1 MTGKQLVWVGLM
13 SLAIAQAGAVEPW
26 VPSDGE
32 MANLPP
38 YCKVKMKSSPASPDY
53 KTWESTLGKDFMHT
67 HHYCAGLNFLN
78 RYYRSRNIGDKRFNL
93 KNAVVNFNYMVDHAS
108 PSYSLMPEVYL
119 NRGLAFSLMQQ
130 PGAAMT
136 DLNKAIALNPGQP
149 RAYNVLADYY
159 VKSRQK
165 GKALETVTEGL
176 HHNPGTRSLQRRYTE
191 LGGKLPYPAPA
202 VAAAP
207 SGAETAA
214 KPDAAAAG
222 EPTAVN
228 EPTSAGESAQTPAP
242 STEAPV
248 TPPPIGTPKNPYC
261 RFCVE

>member
-1 MTGKQLVWVGLM
+1 MNWKQLVWGGLM
-13 SLAIAQAGAVEPW
+13 SLAIAQAGAVDSW
-26 VPSDGE
+26 VPSDTE
-32 MANLPP
+32 MVSLPP
-38 YCKVKMKSSPASPDY
+38 YCKVKMKSNPGSPDY
-53 KTWESTLGKDFMHT
+53 KNWESTLGKDFMHT

-78 RYYRSRNIGDKRFNL
+78 RYYRSRNIGDKRYNL
-93 KNAVVNFNYMVDHAS
+93 KNAVDNFNYMVNHAS
-108 PSYSLMPEVYL
+108 PDYSLMPEVYL

-136 DLNKAIALNPGQP
+136 DLNKAIELNPGQP

-176 HHNPGTRSLQRRYTE
+176 RHNPGTRSLQRRYTE

-207 SGAETAA
+207 PASEPIV
-214 KPDAAAAG
+214 KPDTAAAG
-222 EPTAVN
+222 EPMPASDT
-228 EPTSAGESAQTPAP
+228 AQTPTPAA
-242 STEAPV
+242 EAPV

>member
-1 MTGKQLVWVGLM
+1 MNWKQLVWGGLM
-13 SLAIAQAGAVEPW
+13 SLVITQAGAVEPW
-26 VPSDGE
+26 VPTDAE
-32 MANLPP
+32 MVSLPP
-38 YCKVKMKSSPASPDY
+38 YCKAKMKSNPGSPDY

-67 HHYCAGLNFLN
+67 HHYCAGINFLN
-78 RYYRSRNIGDKRFNL
+78 RYYRSRNIGDKRYNL
-93 KNAVVNFNYMVDHAS
+93 KNAVDNFNYMVDHAS
-108 PSYSLMPEVYL
+108 PDYSLMPEVYL

-136 DLNKAIALNPGQP
+136 DLNKAIQLNPGQS

-165 GKALETVTEGL
+165 GKALDTVTEGL
-176 HHNPGTRSLQRRYTE
+176 RHNPGTRSLQRRYTE

-207 SGAETAA
+207 PVVEPVA
-214 KPDAAAAG
+214 KPDTAATG
-222 EPTAVN
+222 EPT
-228 EPTSAGESAQTPAP
+228 PAGEAGQTPAP
-242 STEAPV
+242 AAEAPV
-248 TPPPIGTPKNPYC
+248 APPPIGTPKNPYC